1 MLVHLVEIDL
11 AALLI
16 SYENVLG
23 LLKLQD
29 IAVLLVELELSDL
42 IVLEQ
47 TKH

>member
-16 SYENVLG
+16 SYENVLRLFKLRDLTF
-23 LLKLQD
+23 LL
-29 IAVLLVELELSDL
+29 IELELSDL